1 MNALSSVLANAITP
15 HHAGVG
21 SRAGRGAARVVTRDE
36 SRSRGEADGKGL
48 VAPPRSTVAQST
60 KAPRKKPQ
68 LRQDGQNM
76 AGAIVDWVSIT
87 VRPQGAEAEWLR
99 QDPDTYCA
107 HLVASLFP
115 KSNLFTSEHEA
126 RGRFGYTHTCKINAG
141 RTSGGFVAFGGNN
154 GTVSVTLSGVGCK
167 AVHCWYLTAAGLQRR
182 EDAPRITRVDLA
194 YDDYEAKHIKKWEW
208 FEMACRHEIRAGNGP
223 AIKKDPEVSGPF
235 GPKMTWYVGQKGVK
249 ELCVYNKGVE
259 QGDPESPWL
268 RAEVRI
274 WSKDRVIPFEV
285 LTKPLSYIRGAY
297 NILRDLPGDVCDKIK
312 TVRKAVSAKVVA
324 ATSWLRHAAGPL
336 INVLSLSLGKRRA
349 AEVLLNDCRRSG
361 VPRRFSDI
369 PSWDQL
375 SGEIGLALC
384 RPSPTMAVPF

>member
-1 MNALSSVLANAITP
+1 
-15 HHAGVG
+15 
-21 SRAGRGAARVVTRDE
+21 
-36 SRSRGEADGKGL
+36 
-48 VAPPRSTVAQST
+48 
-60 KAPRKKPQ
+60 
-68 LRQDGQNM
+68 M

-87 VRPQGAEAEWLR
+87 VRPQGAEAQWLQ

-141 RTSGGFVAFGGNN
+141 RTAAGFVAFGGNA
-154 GTVSVTLSGVGCK
+154 GTVSVTLSGTGCK
-167 AVHCWYLTAAGLQRR
+167 AVHCWYLTVAGLQRR
-182 EDAPRITRVDLA
+182 DDAPRITRVDLA
-194 YDDYEAKHIKKWEW
+194 YDDYNGDHIKHREW
-208 FEMACRHEIRAGNGP
+208 FELAKGGAVRAGNGP
-223 AIKKDPEVSGPF
+223 AASYRFTGCANTL
-235 GPKMTWYVGQKGVK
+235 TWYVGTKGSK
-249 ELCVYNKGVE
+249 ELCVYEKGKE
-259 QGDPESPWL
+259 QGQPDSKWL

-274 WSKDRVIPFEV
+274 WAKDRVIPFET

-297 NILRDLPGDVCDKIK
+297 NILRELPGDVCEKIK

-324 ATSWLRHAAGPL
+324 GMSWLRHVAGPL
-336 INVLSLSLGKRRA
+336 INVLCLSLGKRRA
-349 AEVLLNDCRRSG
+349 AEILLNDCRRSG